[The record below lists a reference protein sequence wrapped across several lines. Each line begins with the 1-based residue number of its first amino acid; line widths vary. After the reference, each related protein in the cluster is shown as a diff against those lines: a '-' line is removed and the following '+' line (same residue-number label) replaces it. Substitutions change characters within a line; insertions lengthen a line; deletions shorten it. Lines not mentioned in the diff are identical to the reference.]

1 MNRGLILLSLISDP
15 CFLFYDH
22 NLSFKESKLMY
33 NNENET
39 ISRQS
44 PVKVSDKRNLLSR
57 YLDMRAWTAKI
68 CTPLKTEDYVVQP
81 IGDVSPP
88 KWHLAHTTWFF
99 ETFILTQFKTDYQLF
114 DQMYNYIFNSY
125 YESKGEKMLRVHR
138 GNMTRPGTE
147 EIYRYRAYVDEHMQE
162 LMQKSDI
169 EPGSELYK
177 LIELGIHHEQQHQ
190 ELLLTDIKYILG
202 NNPLFPVYQE
212 AAENVQPASEIDEP
226 KYFEV
231 SAGNYTVG
239 YEGDEFHFDNEK
251 GVHTVFLHDYRILNR
266 LITNR
271 EYLAFMEDGG
281 YQHYDFWLSDG
292 WEYIREN
299 NIEAPLYWHR
309 KDNQRT
315 GSPGDAAQWYHFTLN
330 GMQPLDLNAPVTHVS
345 YYEAEAYARWA
356 GKRLPTEF
364 EWEVA
369 CKAAGYDPLSDDALS
384 KANLMETQQ
393 FQPKAPAGKVNEAQ
407 LMQVI
412 GDVWEW
418 TQSAYLPY
426 PYYTRDR
433 GALGEYNGKFMS
445 GQMVLK
451 GGSCA
456 TSASHI
462 RLTYRNFF
470 QPDKRW
476 QFTGIRLAEHI

>member
-1 MNRGLILLSLISDP
+1 
-15 CFLFYDH
+15 
-22 NLSFKESKLMY
+22 MY
-33 NNENET
+33 NET
-39 ISRQS
+39 ISQQS
-44 PVKVSDKRNLLSR
+44 SVKVSDNNSLLNR
-57 YLDMRAWTAKI
+57 YLDMRSWTAKI
-68 CTPLKTEDYVVQP
+68 CVPLKTEDYVVQP

-88 KWHLAHTTWFF
+88 KWHLAHSTWFF
-99 ETFILTQFKTDYQLF
+99 ETFILTQFKPDYRVF
-114 DQMYNYIFNSY
+114 DPMYNYIFNSY

-169 EPGSELYK
+169 EPGPELYK
-177 LIELGIHHEQQHQ
+177 LVELGINHEQQHQ

-212 AAENVQPASEIDEP
+212 ATENVQSAVNIGEQQ
-226 KYFEV
+226 YFKV
-231 SAGNYTVG
+231 PAGNYTVG
-239 YEGDEFHFDNEK
+239 YEGDQFHFDNEK
-251 GVHTVFLHDYRILNR
+251 GVHTVFLHDYQILNR
-266 LITNR
+266 LITNG
-271 EYLAFMEDGG
+271 EYLAFIEDGG

-292 WEYIREN
+292 WEYINQN
-299 NIEAPLYWHR
+299 NIESPLYWHR
-309 KDNQRT
+309 KDNQRNVPAGAPT
-315 GSPGDAAQWYHFTLN
+315 AGNHAQRDGSPRDTAQWYHFTLN
-330 GMQPLDLNAPVTHVS
+330 GIQPLDLNAPVTHVS

-369 CKAAGYDPLSDDALS
+369 CKAAGYDPLNDDILS
-384 KANLMETQQ
+384 KANLMEIHQ
-393 FQPKAPAGKVNEAQ
+393 FQPKALKEKASEAQ
-407 LMQVI
+407 LMQMV

-445 GQMVLK
+445 GQMVLR

-456 TSASHI
+456 TPASHI

-476 QFTGIRLAEHI
+476 QFTGIRLAEYI

>member
-1 MNRGLILLSLISDP
+1 
-15 CFLFYDH
+15 
-22 NLSFKESKLMY
+22 MY
-33 NNENET
+33 NET
-39 ISRQS
+39 ISHQTQAGAT
-44 PVKVSDKRNLLSR
+44 DQHDLLTR
-57 YLDMRAWTAKI
+57 YLDMRGWTAKI
-68 CTPLKTEDYVVQP
+68 CAPLKTEDYVVQP
-81 IGDVSPP
+81 TGDVSPP

-99 ETFILTQFKTDYQLF
+99 ETFILSQYQDGYQLF

-138 GNMTRPGTE
+138 GNMTRPSTE
-147 EIYRYRAYVDEHMQE
+147 DIYRYRDYVDEHMQQ
-162 LMQKSDI
+162 LMQKEEI
-169 EPGSELYK
+169 ALGTELYN

-190 ELLLTDIKYILG
+190 ELLVTDIKYILG

-212 AAENVQPASEIDEP
+212 VKDDRGPSSSTSEQQ
-226 KYFEV
+226 YFKIA
-231 SAGNYTVG
+231 AGNYTVG
-239 YEGDEFHFDNEK
+239 YAGDQFHFDNEE
-251 GVHTVFLHDYRILNR
+251 GVHTVYLHDYQILNR
-266 LITNR
+266 LITNG
-271 EYLAFMEDGG
+271 EYLAFIEDGG
-281 YQHYDFWLSDG
+281 YQNFDFWLSDG
-292 WEYIREN
+292 WEYIN
-299 NIEAPLYWHR
+299 QHKIEAPLYWHF
-309 KDNQRT
+309 KDNEYYQ
-315 GSPGDAAQWYHFTLN
+315 FTLH
-330 GMQPLDLNAPVTHVS
+330 GIQKLDFNAPVAHVS

-369 CKAAGYDPLSDDALS
+369 SKVAGYELLDSSVLTKANLLETQQLQPIALS
-384 KANLMETQQ
+384 KENSDLPLLQM
-393 FQPKAPAGKVNEAQ
+393 V
-407 LMQVI
+407 

-426 PYYTRDR
+426 PYYTRVR

-445 GQMVLK
+445 GQMVLR

-456 TSASHI
+456 TPASHM